1 MEKYLFLIGFLIVG
15 YIILLYITKKQAN
28 IIKDKDQ
35 TIDILNSFYKTLKD
49 TCECCNA
56 LHNEEI
62 KEYKEQI
69 CADEVLMNRLRKRLD
84 EAERW

>member
-1 MEKYLFLIGFLIVG
+1 MEKYQFIIICLIVG
-15 YIILLYITKKQAN
+15 YIILLYITKKQAS

-35 TIDILNSFYKTLKD
+35 TISILNSFYKTIRD
-49 TCECCNA
+49 TCECCEI
-56 LHNEEI
+56 LHAEEI